1 MRGKSLMV
9 MGTASS
15 VGKSVLCSAF
25 LRIMKQDGY
34 KVAPFKAQNMALNS
48 FVTKDGLE
56 MGRAQVTQAQA
67 AGVEPDV
74 RMNPVLL
81 KPTSDRRSQ
90 VIVDGKAIGTM
101 TAMEYHRYKP
111 ALRER
116 IKATY
121 DALESTVDCV
131 VIEGAGSPAEINLR
145 AGDIVNMSMA
155 ESADAP
161 VLLVGD
167 INLGGV
173 FASLL
178 GTVMLLT
185 DEERARVKGVIINKF
200 RGDVKILKPGLKML
214 EERIH
219 IPVLG
224 VVPWMDVGL
233 EDEDSVTERFS
244 RMMGQGDL
252 DVAVVK
258 LKHISNFTD
267 FQSLALQP
275 GVKVRYAQTSK
286 EVENADLIV
295 LPGTKN
301 TIEDLIDL
309 RNRGF
314 GTEKI
319 EDDIK
324 ALFPDARVARM
335 DLDTTRTRT
344 AYERIISDFQQGKT
358 DILIGTQMVSKGLD
372 FDHVSIVGILNAD
385 TMLNYPDFRAY
396 ERAFQLM
403 AQVAGRAGRKNK
415 RGRVVLQT
423 KSIDH
428 PIIPQVIANDYEAMV
443 GGQLAERQMF
453 HYPPYYRLVYVY
465 LKNRNETLLD
475 LMAQTM
481 AAKLR
486 TVFGNRVLGPDKPPV
501 ARVQTLFIR
510 KIILKI
516 ETNAPMARARELLVQ
531 VQKEMVAEDRFKSLI
546 VYYDVDPM

>member
-121 DALESTVDCV
+121 EVLESTVDCV

-200 RGDVKILKPGLKML
+200 RGDVKILEPGLKML

-267 FQSLALQP
+267 FQSLSLQP
-275 GVKVRYAQTSK
+275 GVKVRYAQSAK

-309 RNRGF
+309 RNRGLDAA
-314 GTEKI
+314 TRARAAWLLACA
-319 EDDIK
+319 EDINCW
-324 ALFPDARVARM
+324 VESC
-335 DLDTTRTRT
+335 TTPTMWNRACRSWQVLTCWTWRSPSQGRRKPRRPAASSMRPAGWHHRT
-344 AYERIISDFQQGKT
+344 AFWWTATRFT
-358 DILIGTQMVSKGLD
+358 
-372 FDHVSIVGILNAD
+372 
-385 TMLNYPDFRAY
+385 
-396 ERAFQLM
+396 
-403 AQVAGRAGRKNK
+403 
-415 RGRVVLQT
+415 
-423 KSIDH
+423 
-428 PIIPQVIANDYEAMV
+428 
-443 GGQLAERQMF
+443 
-453 HYPPYYRLVYVY
+453 
-465 LKNRNETLLD
+465 
-475 LMAQTM
+475 
-481 AAKLR
+481 
-486 TVFGNRVLGPDKPPV
+486 PDKISS
-501 ARVQTLFIR
+501 AKRR
-510 KIILKI
+510 CRGC
-516 ETNAPMARARELLVQ
+516 ASA
-531 VQKEMVAEDRFKSLI
+531 I
-546 VYYDVDPM
+546 VWTA